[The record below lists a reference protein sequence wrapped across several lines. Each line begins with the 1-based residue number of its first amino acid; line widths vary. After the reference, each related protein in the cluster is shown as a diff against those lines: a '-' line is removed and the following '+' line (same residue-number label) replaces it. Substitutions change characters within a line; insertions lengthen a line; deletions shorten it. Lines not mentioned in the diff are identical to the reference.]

1 MNDVEMALATVV
13 EWFSW
18 NLGRFWNQTTRK
30 TPRIAGTFVDTAVVP
45 SRDFKGSR
53 NNRDRETVSKNL
65 GPSSGRTRAVGSW
78 SYPVMLLVAIAAI
91 KLGLAKGTLLFDLPS
106 GLKCAWYN
114 LPHPAQYAILI
125 MTLGCLYGV
134 NRLFDKLDSAM
145 YARLSCATRNWMQ
158 QRREA
163 LGV

>member
-18 NLGRFWNQTTRK
+18 NLGRSWNQTTRK

-91 KLGLAKGTLLFDLPS
+91 KLGLAKGTRE
-106 GLKCAWYN
+106 W
-114 LPHPAQYAILI
+114 
-125 MTLGCLYGV
+125 
-134 NRLFDKLDSAM
+134 RDS
-145 YARLSCATRNWMQ
+145 R
-158 QRREA
+158 
-163 LGV
+163 